1 MRFHHAATLAL
12 VGWYLMIPPVVCEK
26 GKCNTELNAPFS
38 QWRRSKKSV
47 GSESD
52 CEEARPRVRAAVDTA
67 IKNVSTR
74 PEYDKAL
81 ASGLCVSSDDPRL
94 KS

>member
-1 MRFHHAATLAL
+1 MKMRHAAALAL

-26 GKCNTELNAPFS
+26 RKCNAELNAPFS
-38 QWRRSKKSV
+38 QWRRSKKSL

-67 IKNVSTR
+67 VKDVSAR
-74 PEYDKAL
+74 LEYDKAL

-94 KS
+94 KP